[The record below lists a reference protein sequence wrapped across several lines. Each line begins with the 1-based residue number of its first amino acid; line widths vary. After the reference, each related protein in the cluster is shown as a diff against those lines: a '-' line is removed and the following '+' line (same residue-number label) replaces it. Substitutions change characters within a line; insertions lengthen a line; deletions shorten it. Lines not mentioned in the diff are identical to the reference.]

1 MRQLGSNALVP
12 MSLVKLA
19 ILTLQ
24 PKLLH
29 VLREARARARTVS
42 RNPRPDGGGRIVRRM
57 AMGLMMPCT
66 APLGGER
73 SARTKFLESLP
84 GRPRYLEDAT
94 KLCLAERQERLQ
106 VRRCRVQVGVPGRS
120 GRRDGRCAPG
130 GPKWRLC
137 AARSCNFCRERV
149 RARRGAHRAADEPPE
164 RYVRRPVA
172 AGRPGQ
178 QILWSLA
185 SNAGLRLEQERG
197 ASGCAQG

>member
-29 VLREARARARTVS
+29 VLRAKRRARARTAPGIHDQ
-42 RNPRPDGGGRIVRRM
+42 RGPIVRRM

-66 APLGGER
+66 TPLGGER

-84 GRPRYLEDAT
+84 GSAPIPRGCDQAVALLKDKSVCRCADA
-94 KLCLAERQERLQ
+94 EFRS
-106 VRRCRVQVGVPGRS
+106 GVPGRS

-178 QILWSLA
+178 PILWSLA